1 MKTYRP
7 WEPDRTYLLPP
18 STRDWLPEDHIAA
31 FILDVVDELDL
42 GAIEAPIQEKDPRGE
57 KPYAPQM
64 MVALLLYGYGTGV
77 FSSRKLARATW
88 TDLGARVIA
97 AESHPHFTTINQFRL
112 DHRAALADLFAQIL
126 GLCQKAGMV
135 ELGHVAI
142 DGTRIQANASKHKAM
157 SYDRMKETEK
167 RLKAE
172 AEELLRKAEEIDRAE
187 DAAFG
192 ADSDGRDI
200 PEELRHR
207 QSRIERLRK
216 AKAELEK
223 EAAAARRMEL
233 EEQARRASQAA
244 EQTTAP
250 EERGVLER
258 RSAKRTQQAERL
270 GGAGAADI
278 PGAQDGLPFNT
289 VPHERDGK
297 PKPKAQRNFTDP
309 ESRIMATNGT
319 YMQAYNAQIAVDEKE
334 QVIVSCLVTNQ
345 GPDVQH
351 FRPLLEQA
359 QRNTQ
364 AQPRQATADAGYWS
378 DDNAQFCQ
386 DVGIDAYIST
396 RRRRHEEGLEGEAV
410 TPPPVGARTP
420 AASAME
426 AKVTSPEG
434 REVYAKRKWTAEPVF
449 GEIKE
454 ARKFRRFSVRGLE
467 KVRAEW
473 ALLCATH
480 NLLKL
485 WRNRTKN

>member
-18 STRDWLPEDHIAA
+18 STRDWLPEDHVAA
-31 FILDVVDELDL
+31 FILDVIDELDL
-42 GAIEAPIQEKDPRGE
+42 SAIEAPIQQKDPRGE
-57 KPYAPQM
+57 KAYAPQM

-77 FSSRKLARATW
+77 FSSRKLGLATW

-97 AESHPHFTTINQFRL
+97 AEAHPHFTTINQFRL
-112 DHRAALADLFAQIL
+112 DHRAALADLFVQIL
-126 GLCQKAGMV
+126 GLCQKAGLV

-172 AEELLRKAEEIDRAE
+172 VEELLRKAEEVDRAE
-187 DAAFG
+187 DAVFG
-192 ADSDGRDI
+192 ADNDGRNI
-200 PEELRHR
+200 PDELRHR

-223 EAAAARRMEL
+223 EAAAARRVEL
-233 EEQARRASQAA
+233 EEQARRASEAA
-244 EQTTAP
+244 EQTSLP
-250 EERGVLER
+250 KERAVLER
-258 RSAKRTQQAERL
+258 RSTKRATQAEKL

-278 PGAQDGLPFNT
+278 PGAQDGLPFHT

-309 ESRIMATNGT
+309 ESRIMASSGT
-319 YMQAYNAQIAVDEKE
+319 YVQAYNAQIAVDEKE

-351 FRPLLEQA
+351 FRPLLEQS

-378 DDNAQFCQ
+378 DENAQFCQ
-386 DVGIDAYIST
+386 DAGIDAYIST
-396 RRRRHEEGLEGEAV
+396 RRRRHEEGPDGEAV
-410 TPPPVGARTP
+410 TQPPVGARTP
-420 AASAME
+420 TALAME
-426 AKVTSPEG
+426 AKVTGLEG
-434 REVYAKRKWTAEPVF
+434 RKVYAKRKWTAEPVF

-485 WRNRTKN
+485 WRKRTKT